1 MSPRPMARVRSMT
14 GAATAS
20 KDVAGGRLDLEVRSV
35 NHRFLK
41 VGVRVEGR
49 LPRVE
54 PLAEAAAKAHLER
67 GHVSYGLRLASPGG
81 PSLAS
86 LDEAAFAEAAATLR
100 RLATMHGLETVS
112 VRDVLQVPGVLRGA
126 GEPDEALEPAIAALL
141 DEGTRALVVSREREG
156 QALAGA
162 LGAHLDRIA
171 ELVGELTAR
180 ADAVPEALRARVRE
194 RVEVLLEGTGTSLDA
209 GQLERE
215 IAWLAD
221 RADVREEL
229 ARLEAHVG
237 HARDLLSEGG
247 AIGKRLDFLAQE
259 LLREVNTVGSKT
271 PDLASTHHV
280 LALKT
285 EVERLREQ
293 VQNVE

>member
-1 MSPRPMARVRSMT
+1 MT

-20 KDVAGGRLDLEVRSV
+20 KDVPGGRLDLEVRSV

-41 VGVRVEGR
+41 VGIRVDGR

-54 PLAEAAAKAHLER
+54 PLAETAAKAHLER
-67 GHVSYGLRLASPGG
+67 GHVSYALRLSTTSAPG
-81 PSLAS
+81 LAS

-100 RLATMHGLETVS
+100 RLATMHGLDTPG
-112 VRDVLQVPGVLRGA
+112 VRDVLSVPGVLRSA
-126 GEPDEALEPAIAALL
+126 SEPDEALEPEIAALL
-141 DEGTRALVVSREREG
+141 DEGTRALVASREREG
-156 QALAGA
+156 QALAATLSG
-162 LGAHLDRIA
+162 HLDRIA

-180 ADAVPEALRARVRE
+180 ADAVPDALRNRVRE
-194 RVEVLLEGTGTSLDA
+194 RVETLLQGTGTSLDA

-237 HARDLLSEGG
+237 HARDLLGQGG

-259 LLREVNTVGSKT
+259 LLRETNTVGSKT